1 MCQQNLCK
9 YISLHIQHLRITTLF
24 AHLLQTKPN
33 DIPETARLFSLEIVS
48 TGLASVDTNSSQVDI
63 IVTASDDPHG
73 VVEFGE
79 PSTVTT
85 DESDTTISIPIE
97 RNSGLVG
104 DLRVNFS
111 ILSSSTATNSEDYTL
126 HNQSM
131 LATVLLNSVFC

>member
-1 MCQQNLCK
+1 MCK
-9 YISLHIQHLRITTLF
+9 YIPTYIQHLHITTLF
-24 AHLLQTKPN
+24 AHLLQTRSN

-48 TGLASVDTNSSQVDI
+48 TGLALVDTNSSQVDI

-73 VVEFGE
+73 VVVFGD
-79 PSTVTT
+79 PSAVRT
-85 DESDTTISIPIE
+85 DESDTMISIPIE
-97 RNSGLVG
+97 RYGGRVG

-131 LATVLLNSVFC
+131 LAMVLLNSVFC